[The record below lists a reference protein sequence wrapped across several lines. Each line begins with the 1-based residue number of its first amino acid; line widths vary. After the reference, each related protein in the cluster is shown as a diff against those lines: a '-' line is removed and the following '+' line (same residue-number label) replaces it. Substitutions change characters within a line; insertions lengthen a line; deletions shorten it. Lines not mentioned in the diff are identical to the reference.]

1 MVQVEVN
8 SSSNINESVQGQPVS
23 QIPNGMTQKNPNQ
36 KKQEVIS
43 STDLPS
49 EANLKEKKEMPSEEG
64 VEKKPSRWWL
74 WLIIILFILG
84 GLAAVYFLILKDKL
98 FAGV

>member
-1 MVQVEVN
+1 
-8 SSSNINESVQGQPVS
+8 
-23 QIPNGMTQKNPNQ
+23 
-36 KKQEVIS
+36 
-43 STDLPS
+43 
-49 EANLKEKKEMPSEEG
+49 MPSEEG